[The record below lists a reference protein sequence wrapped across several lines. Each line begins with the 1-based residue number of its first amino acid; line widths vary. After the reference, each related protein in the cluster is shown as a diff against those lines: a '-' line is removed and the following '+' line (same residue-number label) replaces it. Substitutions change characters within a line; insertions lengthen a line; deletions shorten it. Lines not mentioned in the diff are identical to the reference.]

1 MTAAMRTMGELDAQD
16 QEKVVRDTAKL
27 RSERGRG

>member
-1 MTAAMRTMGELDAQD
+1 MRAMGELDAQD
-16 QEKVVRDTAKL
+16 QEEVVRDTAKL